1 MAADDESNLDDAWAR
16 RVSAGV
22 AAGSR
27 DALESLYAARFA
39 RLIRLVSSRTK
50 RDDAFV
56 IDCVHDAWLRV
67 VEHLPAMATLE
78 ALDRWLARAAIS
90 AAIDRVRADA
100 ARARREARRGA
111 DRETNRNANRAARP
125 PTDPDRDTEL
135 IEQMQRE
142 LASLAEPD
150 RTVLDL
156 RFRGGLSLEAIGVA
170 LGVGMKAAEIRLRRA
185 LARLRH
191 RLESAGVRRDG

>member
-1 MAADDESNLDDAWAR
+1 MAAGDEPNLDDAWAR

-27 DALESLYAARFA
+27 DALEALYAARFA
-39 RLIRLVSSRTK
+39 RLIRLVLARTK
-50 RDDAFV
+50 RDDAFA

-67 VEHLPAMATLE
+67 VGHLPAMATLE

-90 AAIDRVRADA
+90 AAIDRVRTDA
-100 ARARREARRGA
+100 ARARREAN
-111 DRETNRNANRAARP
+111 REANRAGRP
-125 PTDPDRDTEL
+125 PTDPDPDTEL

-142 LASLAEPD
+142 LASLAESD

-170 LGVGMKAAEIRLRRA
+170 LGMGMKAAEIRLRRA